1 MTNIETQLQL
11 ENGENHFEF
20 GIKIC
25 LFLSDTL
32 QWNALILTI
41 QCTHVGIII
50 YHKNIKNNK

>member
-11 ENGENHFEF
+11 ENGENQFEF

-32 QWNALILTI
+32 QCIVSTIL
-41 QCTHVGIII
+41 GIL
-50 YHKNIKNNK
+50 YFM